1 MKIDGN
7 CSGTHMYRVSEEEE
21 EEAELWREMAFAQE
35 SSSQVTVENSQDN
48 EFKQEEECEHSFIYR
63 DDTGEV
69 CCVCG
74 LINRHIAR
82 MIEFV
87 FNKSGDFSESD
98 VSPQGYNDNG
108 THMYGVVSE
117 EEEAELWREMAFAQ
131 ESSSQVTVE
140 ESKEND
146 FRQIDDDCDHS
157 FIYKDDIGEVCC
169 VCGLIKTPIA
179 SIIEVVFNKD
189 MLLL

>member
-1 MKIDGN
+1 MNSDGS
-7 CSGTHMYRVSEEEE
+7 CSGTHMYGVSEEE

-35 SSSQVTVENSQDN
+35 SSSQVTVENSQYN
-48 EFKQEEECEHSFIYR
+48 EFKQKEECEHSFIYR

-87 FNKSGDFSESD
+87 FNKSGDSSESD

-117 EEEAELWREMAFAQ
+117 EEEVELWREMELAQ
-131 ESSSQVTVE
+131 DSSSQVTVE

-146 FRQIDDDCDHS
+146 FKQIDDDCDHS